1 MHLNYGKTKKIKL
14 NIDMEILTYSMKW
27 LEVVLR
33 WGHVLFAVLWVGN
46 SFLFNYLDNK
56 LNKDISGDDVDG
68 EGYLMHSGYYYKLLR
83 LKKSPPPQYLNSLV
97 IFKWQSYLT
106 FVTGI
111 LLLIIIYYYNSG
123 ILMVDKRILEIKPL
137 YAILISVV
145 SLVIS
150 WFVYDLLC
158 KSKIINNNK
167 IFISIIFIFLA
178 VISFGFTKIFGPKF
192 AFLSVGLIIGSNMF
206 GNVFTVIIP
215 NQMNIINS
223 SKKNEKFD
231 TNLSLAAKQRSIHNN
246 YSTFLVLFIMLSGH
260 YSFIVYHKY
269 NWLILCLAALLSG
282 TARHYFN
289 LRGRNIHRL
298 YILISSFLS
307 LVVLAVLLLIFK
319 N

>member
-1 MHLNYGKTKKIKL
+1 
-14 NIDMEILTYSMKW
+14 MELVPYALKW
-27 LEVVLR
+27 LELVLR
-33 WGHVLFAVLWVGN
+33 WGHVLFAILWIGN

-56 LNKDISGDDVDG
+56 LNKDISSEDIDG
-68 EGYLMHSGYYYKLLR
+68 EGYLMHSGYYYKLTR
-83 LKKSPPPQYLNSLV
+83 LKKSPPLQYLNSLV

-111 LLLIIIYYYNSG
+111 LLLIVVYYYNSE
-123 ILMVDKRILEIKPL
+123 ILMVDKKVLQIPPL
-137 YAILISVV
+137 YAILISLL
-145 SLVIS
+145 SLIVS
-150 WFVYDLLC
+150 WFVYDFLC
-158 KSKIINNNK
+158 KSKLINNNFLFTS
-167 IFISIIFIFLA
+167 IVFILLII
-178 VISFGFTKIFGPKF
+178 VSFVLTKIFGPKF
-192 AFLSVGLIIGSNMF
+192 AFLSVGLIIGTNMF

-231 TNLSLAAKQRSIHNN
+231 TSLSLAAKQRSIHNN

-269 NWLILCLAALLSG
+269 NWLILCLVALISCM
-282 TARHYFN
+282 ARHYFN

-298 YILISSFLS
+298 YILISSILF

>member
-1 MHLNYGKTKKIKL
+1 
-14 NIDMEILTYSMKW
+14 MELVPYALKW
-27 LEVVLR
+27 LELVLR
-33 WGHVLFAVLWVGN
+33 WGHVLFAILWVGN

-56 LNKDISGDDVDG
+56 LNKDISSEDIDG
-68 EGYLMHSGYYYKLLR
+68 EGYLMHSGYYYKLTR
-83 LKKSPPPQYLNSLV
+83 LKKSPPLQYLNSLV

-106 FVTGI
+106 FVTGVF
-111 LLLIIIYYYNSG
+111 LLIVIYYYNSG
-123 ILMVDKRILEIKPL
+123 VLMVDKRVLQISPL
-137 YAILISVV
+137 YAILISLL
-145 SLVIS
+145 SLIVS
-150 WFVYDLLC
+150 WFVYDFLC
-158 KSKIINNNK
+158 KSKLINNN
-167 IFISIIFIFLA
+167 ILFISIIFILLII
-178 VISFGFTKIFGPKF
+178 VSFILTKIFGPKF
-192 AFLSVGLIIGSNMF
+192 AFLSVGLIIGTNMF

-231 TNLSLAAKQRSIHNN
+231 TSLSLAAKQRSIHNN

-269 NWLILCLAALLSG
+269 NWLILCLVALISV
-282 TARHYFN
+282 TTRHYFN

-298 YILISSFLS
+298 YILISSILS

>member
-1 MHLNYGKTKKIKL
+1 
-14 NIDMEILTYSMKW
+14 MELVPYALKW
-27 LEVVLR
+27 LELVLR
-33 WGHVLFAVLWVGN
+33 WGHVLFAILWVGN

-56 LNKDISGDDVDG
+56 LNKDISSEDIDG
-68 EGYLMHSGYYYKLLR
+68 EGYLMHSGYYYKLTR
-83 LKKSPPPQYLNSLV
+83 LKKSPPLQYLNSLV

-106 FVTGI
+106 FVTGV
-111 LLLIIIYYYNSG
+111 LLLIVIYYYNSG
-123 ILMVDKRILEIKPL
+123 VLMVDKRVLQISPL
-137 YAILISVV
+137 YAILISLL
-145 SLVIS
+145 SLIVS
-150 WFVYDLLC
+150 WFVYDFLC
-158 KSKIINNNK
+158 KSKLINNN
-167 IFISIIFIFLA
+167 ILFTSIIFILLII
-178 VISFGFTKIFGPKF
+178 VSFILTKIFGPKF
-192 AFLSVGLIIGSNMF
+192 AFLSVGLIIGTNMF

-231 TNLSLAAKQRSIHNN
+231 TSLSLAAKQRSIHNN

-269 NWLILCLAALLSG
+269 NWLILCLVALISV
-282 TARHYFN
+282 TTRHYFN

-298 YILISSFLS
+298 YILISSILS